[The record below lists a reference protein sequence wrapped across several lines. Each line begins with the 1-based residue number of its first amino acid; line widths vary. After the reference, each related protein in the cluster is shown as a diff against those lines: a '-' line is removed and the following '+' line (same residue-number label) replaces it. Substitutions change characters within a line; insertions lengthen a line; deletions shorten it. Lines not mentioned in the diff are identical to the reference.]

1 MGQSERATQGHRSPR
16 ILVVDDAPAV
26 RLIHSAFLNA
36 SGMEV
41 FTAENGRLALDAVR
55 RGVPDVIVTDLKM
68 PVMDGLDLC
77 RHIRADAATRD
88 IVVVAVTGDAPT
100 ETQRAL
106 DAGCDVVLGKPCSRT
121 VLLATIRLL
130 LERR

>member
-1 MGQSERATQGHRSPR
+1 
-16 ILVVDDAPAV
+16 
-26 RLIHSAFLNA
+26 LIHSAFLHA

-41 FTAENGRLALDAVR
+41 STAENGSMALDVVR
-55 RGVPDVIVTDLKM
+55 RGAPDVIVTDLKM

-77 RHIRADAATRD
+77 RQIRADAATRD

-100 ETQRAL
+100 DMQSAL
-106 DAGCDVVLGKPCSRT
+106 DAGCDVVLEKPISRT
-121 VLLATIRLL
+121 VLLATIRVL

>member
-1 MGQSERATQGHRSPR
+1 MQGHRSPR
-16 ILVVDDAPAV
+16 ILVVDDV
-26 RLIHSAFLNA
+26 QEIRLIHSAFLDA

-41 FTAENGRLALDAVR
+41 STAENGSMALDAVR

-77 RHIRADAATRD
+77 RQIRAHAATRD

-100 ETQRAL
+100 HTQSAL
-106 DAGCDVVLGKPCSRT
+106 DAGCDVVLEKPISRT
-121 VLLATIRLL
+121 VLLTTIRAL